1 MSKLS
6 VRVTFESSPFPQE
19 VSFLIVPRLNEIV
32 ELNDQV
38 YSVNRVV
45 HCTDK
50 DVLEINLIELDEDLS
65 PLS

>member
-1 MSKLS
+1 MSKFS

-19 VSFLIVPRLNEIV
+19 VSFLIVPRLNEVV
-32 ELNDQV
+32 ELNEKV

-45 HCTDK
+45 HCVEK
-50 DVLEINLIELDEDLS
+50 DVLEINLIELDDNLS